1 MDRATVNPI
10 FVFMLFLLRCM
21 VPILFMLGISYL
33 LRRLGLIEDPP
44 PAPSDISEDESDI
57 RSNHGGGLT
66 HGEN

>member
-33 LRRLGLIEDPP
+33 LRRLGLIADPP
-44 PAPSDISEDESDI
+44 PAPYDIPEDESDN
-57 RSNHGGGLT
+57 RSSHGGGLT
-66 HGEN
+66 HGE